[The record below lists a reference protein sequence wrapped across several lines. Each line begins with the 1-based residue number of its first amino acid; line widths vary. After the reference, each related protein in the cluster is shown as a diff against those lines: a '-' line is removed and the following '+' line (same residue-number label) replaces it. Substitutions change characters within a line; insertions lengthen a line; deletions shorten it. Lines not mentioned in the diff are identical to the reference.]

1 MSVSFCLGKVMDP
14 SPLSRRANRTLASKS
29 SRSISSPPSE
39 PSEPNQ
45 LPAESP
51 TGPTHSA
58 QRDHSST
65 DVVTIGHMGDS
76 DLSSGVR
83 GDSEK
88 DEILEL
94 MDVADLADVA
104 DVDRDGDEVP
114 MTVDDAWALDDF
126 SPDLEW
132 IQPGP
137 TPTTAGTPTTSTTS
151 TTPSSDLEQSEL
163 MVGGKTVW
171 GLAWTCGTMHCFA
184 KFTITYYLA

>member
-29 SRSISSPPSE
+29 SRSISSAPSE

-45 LPAESP
+45 LPLLPLLPTELLAESP

-58 QRDHSST
+58 QSDHSST
-65 DVVTIGHMGDS
+65 DVVTIDHMGDS

-83 GDSEK
+83 GDS

-137 TPTTAGTPTTSTTS
+137 TPTTAGTPTAATTS
-151 TTPSSDLEQSEL
+151 TTPSSDLEKSEL
-163 MVGGKTVW
+163 MVGGKTV
-171 GLAWTCGTMHCFA
+171 
-184 KFTITYYLA
+184 

>member
-1 MSVSFCLGKVMDP
+1 MCLHTTVLLDGTAVQVYILSAEMDWVAEFGVGAYWRHNEELQHTDTGRSLLSALHSTWILQANQSLTHSLQTLEVMDP

-45 LPAESP
+45 LPLLPLLPTELLAESPTGP

-83 GDSEK
+83 GIRRRMKS
-88 DEILEL
+88 
-94 MDVADLADVA
+94 
-104 DVDRDGDEVP
+104 
-114 MTVDDAWALDDF
+114 WN
-126 SPDLEW
+126 
-132 IQPGP
+132 
-137 TPTTAGTPTTSTTS
+137 
-151 TTPSSDLEQSEL
+151 
-163 MVGGKTVW
+163 
-171 GLAWTCGTMHCFA
+171 
-184 KFTITYYLA
+184 